1 MPVSTSNQV
10 TLEKSPFYISDP
22 EALYRIRAMNS
33 SIMVMVI
40 VREPITRLLSAY
52 SHYLSVSRVF
62 GKDVDSFEK
71 HYIPGGK
78 ISEHN
83 VLKWGNYADRMEYV
97 YSVFSNNNHAFSFL
111 SVVIRKQVLLLD
123 GDKFVS
129 DPLSQLRRVERFL
142 GIRQYFSE
150 EDVYFDKRKGF
161 YCYKLR
167 DNSDTKCMD
176 GSKGRHHVEVDPD
189 VKEKLLNFLKP
200 YTNRF
205 LELTGEKF
213 DWDV

>member
-40 VREPITRLLSAY
+40 
-52 SHYLSVSRVF
+52 VSRVF

-97 YSVFSNNNHAFSFL
+97 YSVFSK
-111 SVVIRKQVLLLD
+111 KQVLLLD